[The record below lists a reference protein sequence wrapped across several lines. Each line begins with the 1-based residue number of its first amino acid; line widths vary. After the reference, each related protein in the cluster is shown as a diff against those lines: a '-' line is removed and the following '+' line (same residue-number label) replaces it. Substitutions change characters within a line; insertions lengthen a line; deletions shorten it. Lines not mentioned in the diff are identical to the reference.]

1 MYYCNNCSLKFDTP
15 KKITETHSLHSP
27 PYDYFYV
34 CPLCN
39 SSSFYEKKVT
49 HCRCCGAKLKTEGTE
64 YCSDAC
70 RKKGEKYWLKQK
82 LRNEA
87 ELESPINKII
97 ADAIVI
103 KNKPIGLNNISVYPK
118 NIGTAP
124 KNRANVNSPKAKPL
138 LLLKIL
144 VNVVN
149 VIGIVILNNK
159 TAKIPQILL

>member
-64 YCSDAC
+64 YCSDTC

-97 ADAIVI
+97 RELNLYNKANNTNLSYGQYVAEKSFKKGKTRCNKI
-103 KNKPIGLNNISVYPK
+103 KRNI
-118 NIGTAP
+118 
-124 KNRANVNSPKAKPL
+124 
-138 LLLKIL
+138 
-144 VNVVN
+144 
-149 VIGIVILNNK
+149 
-159 TAKIPQILL
+159 